1 MDSESASP
9 RPADQP
15 LRVCLA
21 RREEMSHWRTLM
33 QRHHYLGFSRI
44 IGDALYYI
52 ATIGQEWV
60 ALR

>member
-1 MDSESASP
+1 
-9 RPADQP
+9 
-15 LRVCLA
+15 
-21 RREEMSHWRTLM
+21 MSHWRTLM